1 MQLLQLFKALMKE
14 EHKEQNTSETLR
26 GAGLFVVRLSG
37 VQSSET
43 SKGTERCFTFDPVK
57 A

>member
-14 EHKEQNTSETLR
+14 EHKEQNTSETQR
-26 GAGLFVVRLSG
+26 GAGLFVVKLSG
-37 VQSSET
+37 
-43 SKGTERCFTFDPVK
+43 

>member
-1 MQLLQLFKALMKE
+1 MSMQLLQLFKELMKE

-26 GAGLFVVRLSG
+26 GAGLVVVKLSG
-37 VQSSET
+37 
-43 SKGTERCFTFDPVK
+43 